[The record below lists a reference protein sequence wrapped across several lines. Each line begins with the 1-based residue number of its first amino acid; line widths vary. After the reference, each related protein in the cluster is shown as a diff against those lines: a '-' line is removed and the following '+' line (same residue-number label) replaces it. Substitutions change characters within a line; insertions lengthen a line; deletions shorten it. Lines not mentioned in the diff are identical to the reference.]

1 MHWITEDNAIRA
13 QTNQNPYPPYP
24 EPDGIS
30 LFVSADPV
38 KTPRISGTG
47 GFEVLFNRKT
57 GDITFFGVLGVGGD
71 VGAGVLAHGQI
82 NEVYNIGDDNL
93 KYAGVFV
100 SLSAAAA
107 AELGLSGGGAYAPH
121 LEGNFVNYWLPNPEG
136 SYSVGMGGAGGI
148 GIAATGS
155 VVEYIPLFTL
165 GPGDEFTPHA
175 GWYLFE
181 NEQQWLV
188 SQGIAE
194 LIGLLGNYADF
205 NPEDYDWG
213 G

>member
-1 MHWITEDNAIRA
+1 
-13 QTNQNPYPPYP
+13 
-24 EPDGIS
+24 
-30 LFVSADPV
+30 
-38 KTPRISGTG
+38 
-47 GFEVLFNRKT
+47 
-57 GDITFFGVLGVGGD
+57 
-71 VGAGVLAHGQI
+71 
-82 NEVYNIGDDNL
+82 
-93 KYAGVFV
+93 
-100 SLSAAAA
+100 
-107 AELGLSGGGAYAPH
+107 
-121 LEGNFVNYWLPNPEG
+121 
-136 SYSVGMGGAGGI
+136 MGGAGGI